1 MAKSQRKR
9 GKCAPWLILDFKINI
24 KGASFGRAELLGQIF
39 HRRGMQPLAFLLLFG
54 QCQKVGKEKLPR
66 PICVPKPRPICVLKP
81 KVKNHNPKK
90 HLYQCQVPTSP
101 ACPLLRGAFLSK
113 SSLAIGNKK
122 GVWLCKIKANNIKS
136 TTSVNVEG
144 NATSNVQIG
153 KLRKGN
159 WFEII

>member
-9 GKCAPWLILDFKINI
+9 GKCAPCLILDFKINI

-54 QCQKVGKEKLPR
+54 QCQKVGKEKAPR

-113 SSLAIGNKK
+113 SFLAIGNKK
-122 GVWLCKIKANNIKS
+122 GVWFCEELERTTTRKS
-136 TTSVNVEG
+136 TYISAKYQRVQRVPSREG
-144 NATSNVQIG
+144 LFCPRAP
-153 KLRKGN
+153 
-159 WFEII
+159 